1 MISCPTGSIRTEQPL
16 RKTREVLDAFPIP
29 VHKHLPH
36 VFHLGYH
43 SPKSFG
49 AASYFLTGK
58 EKARPFNVMY
68 DSPRYSSRLAKVLE
82 SAGGVQLMVLSH
94 KDDVADHARW
104 KERFPA
110 MTRVMHKQ
118 DVRGPLSWPYI
129 DMTDVEMQLEGEGPW
144 CVAEG
149 LKVVYTPGH
158 SSGSITLIADGA
170 QTGGD
175 GVAFTGDHL
184 ALSGRLGRLDGFA
197 RYSEDTELQADSM
210 LKLVAEDVLWILPGH
225 GRRTRFENSD
235 GRKKQ
240 LQQAAEQYRNDPRG
254 QSDFQD
260 FLQVRL
266 ALANEY
272 KEAVKHQR
280 LRASGS
286 WDIQDPTL
294 RQESRRGLGL
304 GRIKLRQNN
313 TRAYLAAVVN
323 EQSRQRREANWAPS
337 FQLDDV
343 KLAET
348 AQRISK
354 NDAEYSIQRAQRDHE
369 DVCKELVMCK
379 KLAEPEDP
387 AEDELLVEQP
397 EQEPIPPTS
406 DDSDVG
412 SPQQRGEGFGMKR
425 VPSVALVDREEEKC
439 DEDDDE
445 DGTSSVASAASSV
458 RQPDKTKGFGLSKEI
473 LHDHGLRATGRKDDA
488 VCESNSRLD
497 SRRTMSHT
505 DLTNVKSL
513 R

>member
-1 MISCPTGSIRTEQPL
+1 MACLAFTGWTILQTTRPFDFVMAEFHTNPRPRPSSVLCFAMSAKQRHPANAEGTFYVDHTCIDCDTCRWMAPETFGRTARTAGGQSYVYQQPVSDSDIDSAVKAMISCPTGSIRTEQPL

-254 QSDFQD
+254 QSAPGP
-260 FLQVRL
+260 L
-266 ALANEY
+266 Y
-272 KEAVKHQR
+272 KV
-280 LRASGS
+280 L
-286 WDIQDPTL
+286 
-294 RQESRRGLGL
+294 
-304 GRIKLRQNN
+304 
-313 TRAYLAAVVN
+313 
-323 EQSRQRREANWAPS
+323 
-337 FQLDDV
+337 
-343 KLAET
+343 
-348 AQRISK
+348 
-354 NDAEYSIQRAQRDHE
+354 
-369 DVCKELVMCK
+369 
-379 KLAEPEDP
+379 
-387 AEDELLVEQP
+387 
-397 EQEPIPPTS
+397 
-406 DDSDVG
+406 
-412 SPQQRGEGFGMKR
+412 
-425 VPSVALVDREEEKC
+425 
-439 DEDDDE
+439 
-445 DGTSSVASAASSV
+445 
-458 RQPDKTKGFGLSKEI
+458 
-473 LHDHGLRATGRKDDA
+473 
-488 VCESNSRLD
+488 
-497 SRRTMSHT
+497 
-505 DLTNVKSL
+505 
-513 R
+513 